1 MKSIKTKISLIMLVL
16 LIVPLAI
23 ITYISYS
30 NSAALEMAV
39 IQKED
44 LASISAKFDDTFHEY
59 EAFLNDIS
67 DKPETDVESY
77 AYPDSNQIETYQQLT
92 KLNNYII

>member
-1 MKSIKTKISLIMLVL
+1 MLVL

-30 NSAALEMAV
+30 NSAVLEMAV

-44 LASISAKFDDTFHEY
+44 LASISPKFDDTFVEY
-59 EAFLNDIS
+59 EAFLNEIS
-67 DKPETDVESY
+67 DMPEANLETY
-77 AYPDSNQIETYQQLT
+77 AYPENNKMTEYHNMPVVNDPVKTDFYQSIFL
-92 KLNNYII
+92 IF